1 MEQSR
6 KHLRISS
13 WIILLFAALTF
24 IQLLGELAW
33 GEINHAVIP
42 DGAPENVVDIAKI
55 FIAVL
60 TLLCLIPEVY
70 VGIKGLRVA
79 KNPNSSKAHIVL
91 AIVIFVFTLLS
102 LVSPVIGFFGG
113 DDAGENIST
122 VFSLLLNASIYF
134 DYIKYAR
141 LVAKGE

>member
-1 MEQSR
+1 MEQNR
-6 KHLRISS
+6 KHLKISS

-24 IQLLGELAW
+24 VQLLSELAW

-55 FIAVL
+55 FISVV

-79 KNPNSSKAHIVL
+79 KNPNSSKAHIIV
-91 AIVIFVFTLLS
+91 AIVIFVFTLIS
-102 LVSPVIGFFGG
+102 LVSPVIRFFGG
-113 DDAGENIST
+113 EDTRDNIST

-141 LVAKGE
+141 LVAKEN